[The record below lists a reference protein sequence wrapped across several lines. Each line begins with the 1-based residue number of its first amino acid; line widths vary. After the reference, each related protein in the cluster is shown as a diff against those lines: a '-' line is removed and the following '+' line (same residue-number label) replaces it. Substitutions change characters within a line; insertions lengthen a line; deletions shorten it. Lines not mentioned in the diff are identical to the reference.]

1 MNGIYW
7 KLLTPGNYLV
17 KAVVFSKDGKEV
29 TKNDW
34 SNASPSMESLVQKVE
49 VKNRNKSSS
58 LRNGRRPERDR
69 RSKRQGNIQYEAED
83 AGATPRE
90 Y

>member
-58 LRNGRRPERDR
+58 LRNGRRPERELQEAQILNLYVQPIL
-69 RSKRQGNIQYEAED
+69 SK
-83 AGATPRE
+83 
-90 Y
+90 